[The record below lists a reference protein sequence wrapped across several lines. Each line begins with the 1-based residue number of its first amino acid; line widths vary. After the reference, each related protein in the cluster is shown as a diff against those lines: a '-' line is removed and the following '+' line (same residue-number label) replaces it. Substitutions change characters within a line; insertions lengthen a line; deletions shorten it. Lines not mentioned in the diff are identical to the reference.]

1 MMKKMNLPNKLT
13 ILRILLVPVCMI
25 LIMLPIPSM
34 FPNLDVWQRIIAAAL
49 FLLISLTDMLDGMIA
64 RRKNLVTNFGKFLDP
79 LADKFLVIGVLMALF
94 IKSREFDPV
103 FPVVLV
109 FATTIIVM
117 RELAVTSLRLL
128 VSSSSGEVI
137 AAKWLGKIK
146 TVTQMVCIMTILL
159 EPIVLGDFG
168 KYHLLSYLT
177 IILMTLM
184 TVWSG
189 YDYIKGYWKF
199 LDSSV

>member
-1 MMKKMNLPNKLT
+1 MKKMNLPNKLT

>member
-1 MMKKMNLPNKLT
+1 MNLPNKLT
-13 ILRILLVPVCMI
+13 VLRIILVPVCMV
-25 LIMLPIPSM
+25 LIMLPVPKA
-34 FPNLDVWQRIIAAAL
+34 FPNIDVWQRIVCAAL

-79 LADKFLVIGVLMALF
+79 LADKFLVIGTLLALF
-94 IKSREFDPV
+94 IKCRDLDPV
-103 FPVVLV
+103 FQVVLV
-109 FATTIIVM
+109 FATTVIIM

-128 VSSSSGEVI
+128 VASSSGEVI

-168 KYHLLSYLT
+168 KYHILSYLT
-177 IILMTLM
+177 MVVMTLM
-184 TVWSG
+184 TLWSG

>member
-1 MMKKMNLPNKLT
+1 MNLPNKLT

>member
-1 MMKKMNLPNKLT
+1 MNLPNKLT
-13 ILRILLVPVCMI
+13 VLRIILVPVCMV
-25 LIMLPIPSM
+25 LIMLPVPKA
-34 FPNLDVWQRIIAAAL
+34 FPNIDVWQRIVCAAL

-64 RRKNLVTNFGKFLDP
+64 RRKNLVTIFGKFLDP
-79 LADKFLVIGVLMALF
+79 LADKFLVIGTLLALF
-94 IKSREFDPV
+94 IKCRDLDPV

-109 FATTIIVM
+109 FATTVIIM

-128 VSSSSGEVI
+128 VASSSGEVI

-168 KYHLLSYLT
+168 KYHILSYLT
-177 IILMTLM
+177 MVVMTLM
-184 TVWSG
+184 TLWSG

>member
-1 MMKKMNLPNKLT
+1 MSKMNLPNKLT
-13 ILRILLVPVCMI
+13 VLRIILVPVCMI
-25 LIMLPIPSM
+25 LIMLPVPAA
-34 FPNLDVWQRIIAAAL
+34 FPNLDVWQRIVCAAL

-64 RRKNLVTNFGKFLDP
+64 RRKNLITNFGKFLDP
-79 LADKFLVIGVLMALF
+79 LADKFLVIGTLLALF
-94 IKSREFDPV
+94 IKCRNLDPV

-109 FATTIIVM
+109 FATTVIIM

-128 VSSSSGEVI
+128 VAGSTGEVI

-168 KYHLLSYLT
+168 KYNLLSYLT
-177 IILMTLM
+177 MILMTLM

>member
-1 MMKKMNLPNKLT
+1 MSKMNLPNKLT
-13 ILRILLVPVCMI
+13 VLRIILVPVCMI
-25 LIMLPIPSM
+25 LIMLPVPAA
-34 FPNLDVWQRIIAAAL
+34 FPNLDVWQRIVCAAL

-64 RRKNLVTNFGKFLDP
+64 RRKNLITNFGKFLDP
-79 LADKFLVIGVLMALF
+79 LADKFLVIGTLLALF
-94 IKSREFDPV
+94 IKCRNLDPV
-103 FPVVLV
+103 FPVVLI
-109 FATTIIVM
+109 FATTVIIM

-128 VSSSSGEVI
+128 VAGSTGEVI

-168 KYHLLSYLT
+168 KYNLLSYLT
-177 IILMTLM
+177 MILMTLM

>member
-1 MMKKMNLPNKLT
+1 MSKMNLPNKLT
-13 ILRILLVPVCMI
+13 VLRIILVPVCMV
-25 LIMLPIPSM
+25 LIMLPVPKA
-34 FPNLDVWQRIIAAAL
+34 FPNIDVWQRIVCAAL

-79 LADKFLVIGVLMALF
+79 LADKFLVIGTLLALF
-94 IKSREFDPV
+94 IKCRDLDPV

-109 FATTIIVM
+109 FATTVIIM

-128 VSSSSGEVI
+128 VASSSGEVI

-168 KYHLLSYLT
+168 KYHILSYLT
-177 IILMTLM
+177 MVVMTLM
-184 TVWSG
+184 TLWSG

>member
-1 MMKKMNLPNKLT
+1 
-13 ILRILLVPVCMI
+13 
-25 LIMLPIPSM
+25 
-34 FPNLDVWQRIIAAAL
+34 
-49 FLLISLTDMLDGMIA
+49 
-64 RRKNLVTNFGKFLDP
+64 
-79 LADKFLVIGVLMALF
+79 
-94 IKSREFDPV
+94 
-103 FPVVLV
+103 VLV
-109 FATTIIVM
+109 FATTVIIM

-128 VSSSSGEVI
+128 VASSSGEVI

-168 KYHLLSYLT
+168 KYHILSYLT
-177 IILMTLM
+177 MVVMTLM
-184 TVWSG
+184 TLWSG

>member
-1 MMKKMNLPNKLT
+1 MNLPNKLT
-13 ILRILLVPVCMI
+13 VLRIILVPVCMV
-25 LIMLPIPSM
+25 LIMLPVPKA
-34 FPNLDVWQRIIAAAL
+34 FPTIDVWQRIVCAAL

-79 LADKFLVIGVLMALF
+79 LADKFLVIGTLLALF
-94 IKSREFDPV
+94 IKCRDLDPV

-109 FATTIIVM
+109 FATTVIIM

-128 VSSSSGEVI
+128 VASSSGEVI

-168 KYHLLSYLT
+168 KYHILSYLT
-177 IILMTLM
+177 MVVMTLM
-184 TVWSG
+184 TLWSG

>member
-1 MMKKMNLPNKLT
+1 MNLPNKLT
-13 ILRILLVPVCMI
+13 VLRIILVPVCMV
-25 LIMLPIPSM
+25 LIMLPVPKA
-34 FPNLDVWQRIIAAAL
+34 FPNIDVWQRIVCAAL

-64 RRKNLVTNFGKFLDP
+64 RRKNLITNFGKFLDP
-79 LADKFLVIGVLMALF
+79 LADKFLVIGTLLALF
-94 IKSREFDPV
+94 IKCRDLDPV

-109 FATTIIVM
+109 FATTVIIM

-128 VSSSSGEVI
+128 VASSSGEVI

-168 KYHLLSYLT
+168 KYHILSYLT
-177 IILMTLM
+177 MVVMTLM
-184 TVWSG
+184 TLWSG

>member
-1 MMKKMNLPNKLT
+1 MNLPNKLT
-13 ILRILLVPVCMI
+13 VLRIILVPVCMI
-25 LIMLPIPSM
+25 LIMLPVPAA
-34 FPNLDVWQRIIAAAL
+34 FPNLDVWQRIVCAAL

-64 RRKNLVTNFGKFLDP
+64 RRKNLITNFGKFLDP
-79 LADKFLVIGVLMALF
+79 LADKFLVIGTLLALF
-94 IKSREFDPV
+94 IKCRNLDPV
-103 FPVVLV
+103 FPVVLI
-109 FATTIIVM
+109 FATTVIIM

-128 VSSSSGEVI
+128 VAGSTGEVI

-168 KYHLLSYLT
+168 KYNLLSYLT
-177 IILMTLM
+177 MILMTLM

>member
-1 MMKKMNLPNKLT
+1 MNLPNKLT
-13 ILRILLVPVCMI
+13 VLRIILVPVCMV
-25 LIMLPIPSM
+25 LIMLPVPKA
-34 FPNLDVWQRIIAAAL
+34 FPNIDVWQRIVCAAL

-79 LADKFLVIGVLMALF
+79 LADKFLVIGTLLALF
-94 IKSREFDPV
+94 IKCRDLDPV

-109 FATTIIVM
+109 FATTVIIM

-128 VSSSSGEVI
+128 VASSSGEVI

-168 KYHLLSYLT
+168 KYHILSYLT
-177 IILMTLM
+177 MVVMTLM
-184 TVWSG
+184 TLWSG